1 MANDTLGGAPTSSRR
16 NETKMPEIA
25 VANADSSAAEL
36 LAKQNSN
43 QSPVL
48 SYVHT
53 PAEQYGGDI
62 NSTAAGGLQQLGVS
76 GKAGFNTSEATAATL
91 QAEIDGAAMVPGSVW
106 YLVARKWF
114 AEWQESASGLVQ
126 CKIGPIDNSGI
137 VDANGELQPEL
148 RLGEDLE
155 AVPLKVWQKMSILY
169 GIKDQQNIIR
179 RVAVQSDTEGQAVL
193 DLYPPSVFV
202 VSKDAFVKADTKNV
216 RRIVISSGASLAE
229 LKIQICH
236 KLGVNSPSGI
246 KLFRS
251 ATERASDS
259 VSMDTLQS
267 PPSYESAIT
276 SERDLDLN
284 IGSGN
289 TAADQLEEIKDDD
302 STLLMAAGILSDST
316 VVFDPCLSL
325 RNQAAALADD
335 ELASDT
341 NSTGLT
347 VMVDEM
353 MQNWEEQTTKLS
365 SSSSDMKVS
374 DAENT
379 ASNALVH
386 STPAAQV
393 HYLCGL
399 NNLGNTCFMNSALQC
414 LGHFSDLTQYFVS
427 NVYRTELNR
436 DNPLGMKGAVASAY
450 GRLVKAMW
458 DIGRGAYAP
467 RMFKQTVAQW
477 APQFRGYNQ
486 QDAPEFLAFLLD
498 GMHEDLNRIISKPYI
513 EVPDANGRPDA
524 EVADEQWDIYKRRN
538 DSVVVDLF
546 QGQYRS
552 TLVCPECSH
561 VSVTFDPFMYLT
573 LPLPIQRQKWIQVLF
588 IPADTNVYATHMHL
602 LARKEDTVKQLKQLV
617 AHLVQCDATRLLAC
631 DIFSMRMYSVF
642 TDSDSLG
649 DIRDSDI
656 VHMYE
661 VGIDT
666 AKAAA
671 DPASEPSSIVQLLCS
686 RPSSPSPYGSYSYG
700 PDLATKPLMLTLPTE
715 EMTLGELYLKI
726 ASVLSRWA
734 VIDMSRVISQLQQVG
749 KSSGSDERLLELL
762 GKAACL
768 SVHRASSSSS
778 SYGQYRNLASI
789 SSYMY
794 TGRRN
799 FGSPNAFRAF
809 EDRITNDSCES
820 LTAAKEKP
828 AQANETNTNYGKSA
842 GNVLTAGTSAAAA
855 GAEGSGRRRAR
866 DDLEHDEEWDSS
878 SDNDGD
884 YAMRGTPKRARSDN
898 ESDGETQSTTQVT
911 PLFTPKDTELEDVD
925 FASSEP
931 RDHAAGDRET
941 IQDSSDDEM
950 ATATAALSFA
960 DLMGTK
966 VSFKTGDTLLCEWS
980 AEGTKALL
988 AELGSNQEDD
998 VDLLGKMFDF
1008 DKVTEFAMP
1017 SLDDATQY
1025 KDVEPI
1031 EPVSLKE
1038 SPQTASRPSGG
1049 SKKQKQVTLEDCL
1062 TEFTRSEQLGEEDL
1076 WYCSKCQEHQQATKK
1091 FDLWRVPEILVVHL
1105 KRFQHSRAWRDKID
1119 VFVDFPLTDL
1129 DLTQNMCGPNDENL
1143 VYDLYSVCNHYGGM
1157 GGGHYTAY
1165 ARNPEDGKWYN
1176 FDDSHVSP
1184 VSDPE
1189 SVKTAAAYMLFY
1201 RLRSSTGDSATAKIE
1216 KLIADYKE
1224 AGEPASAADDDMN
1237 MSSNVSMQSP
1247 LSSRLMD
1254 DGNSSD
1260 DYSMGIDRLTARR
1273 SSESDFLRPCK
1284 LNDGDEDIRGLSSHH
1299 SSGNQSPRSD
1309 MGNAS
1314 EMEANS
1320 SPSTPTAPSHDTAD
1334 IEFSSLL

>member
-1 MANDTLGGAPTSSRR
+1 MANGTLGGGPASSRC
-16 NETKMPEIA
+16 NETRIPEIA
-25 VANADSSAAEL
+25 VANADASAEL
-36 LAKQNSN
+36 SAKHDSN

-53 PAEQYGGDI
+53 PAEQYDGDTI
-62 NSTAAGGLQQLGVS
+62 AVGGLQQLES
-76 GKAGFNTSEATAATL
+76 SEISSDMSEATAATL

-106 YLVARKWF
+106 YLVERKWF
-114 AEWQESASGLVQ
+114 AQWQESASGLVQ
-126 CKIGPIDNSGI
+126 CKIGPIDNSSI

-148 RLGEDLE
+148 KLGEDLE
-155 AVPLKVWQKMSILY
+155 AIPLEVWQKMSVLY
-169 GIKDQQNIIR
+169 GVKEQQNAIR
-179 RVAVQSDTEGQAVL
+179 RVAVQSEAEQAVL
-193 DLYPPSVFV
+193 DLYPPSLFV
-202 VSKDAFVKADTKNV
+202 VSKAAFEKADTKNV
-216 RRIVISSGASLAE
+216 QRIVISLGASLAE
-229 LKIQICH
+229 LKHQICH
-236 KLGVNSPSGI
+236 RLDVDSPGDI
-246 KLFRS
+246 KLFRL
-251 ATERASDS
+251 AAERASDS
-259 VSMDTLQS
+259 AAMDTALS
-267 PPSYESAIT
+267 PPSYESALA
-276 SERDLDLN
+276 SEDDVDF
-284 IGSGN
+284 GTGAGN
-289 TAADQLEEIKDDD
+289 TTADQLEEVTDDD

-316 VVFDPCLSL
+316 VVFEPCSSL
-325 RNQAAALADD
+325 DNQAEATDEHISEADNAKLAALMSEVIQNWDD
-335 ELASDT
+335 YAIELSSDSDKTKESDT
-341 NSTGLT
+341 ESIT
-347 VMVDEM
+347 E
-353 MQNWEEQTTKLS
+353 
-365 SSSSDMKVS
+365 
-374 DAENT
+374 
-379 ASNALVH
+379 NALAE
-386 STPAAQV
+386 AAPTQA

-427 NVYRTELNR
+427 NVYRVELNR

-458 DIGRGAYAP
+458 DIERGAYAP

-498 GMHEDLNRIISKPYI
+498 GMHEDLNRIIKKPYI

-524 EVADEQWDIYKRRN
+524 EIADEQWDIYKRRN

-573 LPLPIQRQKWIQVLF
+573 LPLPIQRQKWVQVLF
-588 IPADTNVYATHMHL
+588 IPADTAVFATHMHL
-602 LARKEDTVKQLKQLV
+602 VVRKEATIKQLKQLV

-649 DIRDSDI
+649 DIRDSDV

-661 VGIDT
+661 VGVDT
-666 AKAAA
+666 ARAAA

-715 EMTLGELYLKI
+715 AVTLGELYLHI
-726 ASVLSRWA
+726 ANVLSRWA
-734 VIDMSRVISQLQQVG
+734 AIDMSRVISQLQQVG
-749 KSSGSDERLLELL
+749 KNSGSDERLLELL

-778 SYGQYRNLASI
+778 SYGQYRNLSSI

-799 FGSPNAFRAF
+799 VGSPNAFRAF

-828 AQANETNTNYGKSA
+828 AQADEADASSEQSNA
-842 GNVLTAGTSAAAA
+842 LTIETSAVAAN
-855 GAEGSGRRRAR
+855 AEGLRRRRAR
-866 DDLEHDEEWDSS
+866 DDLEHGKGWDSS
-878 SDNDGD
+878 SENDGE
-884 YAMRGTPKRARSDN
+884 YAIRGTPKRARSDN
-898 ESDGETQSTTQVT
+898 GSDSEAQNTTQVS
-911 PLFTPKDTELEDVD
+911 PLFAPKESKMEDVD
-925 FASSEP
+925 SAPEP
-931 RDHAAGDRET
+931 KAHAVGDTED
-941 IQDSSDDEM
+941 IQENSDDEM
-950 ATATAALSFA
+950 ATVTAALSFA

-988 AELGSNQEDD
+988 SELGSSPEDNA
-998 VDLLGKMFDF
+998 DLLSKMFDF

-1017 SLDDATQY
+1017 PLEDATQY
-1025 KDVEPI
+1025 KELEPI
-1031 EPVSLKE
+1031 KPISLKE
-1038 SPQTASRPSGG
+1038 SPQTAARPSSGN
-1049 SKKQKQVTLEDCL
+1049 KQQKQVTLEDCL

-1119 VFVDFPLTDL
+1119 VFVDFPLTGL
-1129 DLTQNMCGPNDENL
+1129 DLTQHMCGPHGENL

-1165 ARNPEDGKWYN
+1165 ARNPEDDKWYN

-1201 RLRSSTGDSATAKIE
+1201 RLRSANGDSATAKIE

-1224 AGEPASAADDDMN
+1224 AGEPASAADDDVHI
-1237 MSSNVSMQSP
+1237 SSNMSMQSP
-1247 LSSRLMD
+1247 MSRLMD
-1254 DGNSSD
+1254 DSSD
-1260 DYSMGIDRLTARR
+1260 DSMGVDRLTARR
-1273 SSESDFLRPCK
+1273 SSESDFLQPRK
-1284 LNDGDEDIRGLSSHH
+1284 LDDEDIRGISSHH

-1314 EMEANS
+1314 DMDVN
-1320 SPSTPTAPSHDTAD
+1320 SPSTPSHDTTD
-1334 IEFSSLL
+1334 VEFSSLL

>member
-1 MANDTLGGAPTSSRR
+1 MANDTLGGGPASSC
-16 NETKMPEIA
+16 NETRIPEIA
-25 VANADSSAAEL
+25 VDTADNSADL
-36 LAKQNSN
+36 PAKLSGN

-48 SYVHT
+48 SYIHT
-53 PAEQYGGDI
+53 PAEQYDGDT
-62 NSTAAGGLQQLGVS
+62 TAAGGLQQLESVGEANS
-76 GKAGFNTSEATAATL
+76 DTSEATAATL

-106 YLVARKWF
+106 YLVERNWF
-114 AEWQESASGLVQ
+114 AKWQESASGLVP
-126 CKIGPIDNSGI
+126 CKIGPIDNSSI

-148 RLGEDLE
+148 KLGEDLE
-155 AVPLKVWQKMSILY
+155 AIPVKVWQKMSVLY
-169 GIKDQQNIIR
+169 GVKDQQNAIR
-179 RVAVQSDTEGQAVL
+179 RVAVQNEAEQAVL
-193 DLYPPSVFV
+193 DLYPPSLFV
-202 VSKDAFVKADTKNV
+202 VSKDAFEKADTKNV
-216 RRIVISSGASLAE
+216 QRIVISLGASLAE
-229 LKIQICH
+229 LKVQICQR
-236 KLGVNSPSGI
+236 LDIDSPSGI
-246 KLFRS
+246 KLFRL
-251 ATERASDS
+251 AAERASDS
-259 VSMDTLQS
+259 AAMDTALS
-267 PPSYESAIT
+267 PPSYESALA
-276 SERDLDLN
+276 SENDVDFS
-284 IGSGN
+284 IGAGN
-289 TAADQLEEIKDDD
+289 TTAGQLEEVTDDD
-302 STLLMAAGILSDST
+302 STLLMAAGILADST
-316 VVFDPCLSL
+316 VVFAPC
-325 RNQAAALADD
+325 
-335 ELASDT
+335 
-341 NSTGLT
+341 
-347 VMVDEM
+347 
-353 MQNWEEQTTKLS
+353 S
-365 SSSSDMKVS
+365 SSSGQAEAADEYASEAANAQLAALMSQVIENWDDYVIELSDSEKTKDS
-374 DAENT
+374 DTEST
-379 ASNALVH
+379 TENALVE
-386 STPAAQV
+386 TTQDPTEAPTQTQAQAQA

-458 DIGRGAYAP
+458 DIERGAYAP

-498 GMHEDLNRIISKPYI
+498 GMHEDLNRIIKKPYI

-524 EVADEQWDIYKRRN
+524 EIADEQWDIYKRRN

-573 LPLPIQRQKWIQVLF
+573 LPLPIQRQKWVQVLF
-588 IPADTNVYATHMHL
+588 IPADTTVFATHMHL
-602 LARKEDTVKQLKQLV
+602 VVRKEDTIKQLKQLV
-617 AHLVQCDATRLLAC
+617 AHLVQCDAAKLLAC
-631 DIFSMRMYSVF
+631 DIFSMRMYSVL

-649 DIRDSDI
+649 DVRDADV

-661 VGIDT
+661 VGVDT

-671 DPASEPSSIVQLLCS
+671 DPASEPNSIVQLLCS
-686 RPSSPSPYGSYSYG
+686 RPSSPSSYGSYSYG
-700 PDLATKPLMLTLPTE
+700 PDLATKPLMLTLPTQE
-715 EMTLGELYLKI
+715 VTLGELYLHI

-734 VIDMSRVISQLQQVG
+734 AIDMSRVISQLEQVG
-749 KSSGSDERLLELL
+749 KNNGSDERLLEIL

-778 SYGQYRNLASI
+778 SYGQYRNLSSI

-799 FGSPNAFRAF
+799 VGPPNAFRAF

-828 AQANETNTNYGKSA
+828 AQADEADASSEQSNA
-842 GNVLTAGTSAAAA
+842 LTIGASAAAA
-855 GAEGSGRRRAR
+855 NTEGSSRRRAR
-866 DDLEHDEEWDSS
+866 DDIERGEGWDSS
-878 SDNDGD
+878 SENDGE
-884 YAMRGTPKRARSDN
+884 YATRGTPKRARSDN
-898 ESDGETQSTTQVT
+898 GSDSETQTTTRVS
-911 PLFTPKDTELEDVD
+911 PLFTPKESELEDVKP
-925 FASSEP
+925 APEP
-931 RDHAAGDRET
+931 QDQAVGDQ
-941 IQDSSDDEM
+941 QDNSDDEM
-950 ATATAALSFA
+950 ATVTAALSFA

-966 VSFKTGDTLLCEWS
+966 VSLKTGDTLLCEWS

-988 AELGSNQEDD
+988 AELGSSPEENA
-998 VDLLGKMFDF
+998 DLLGKMFDF

-1017 SLDDATQY
+1017 PLEDATQY
-1025 KDVEPI
+1025 NELEPI
-1031 EPVSLKE
+1031 KPISLKE
-1038 SPQTASRPSGG
+1038 SPQTAARPSSGN
-1049 SKKQKQVTLEDCL
+1049 KQQKQVTLEDCL

-1129 DLTQNMCGPNDENL
+1129 DLTRHMCGPHGENL

-1165 ARNPEDGKWYN
+1165 ARNPEDDKWYN

-1201 RLRSSTGDSATAKIE
+1201 RLRSEGSDSATAKIE

-1224 AGEPASAADDDMN
+1224 AGEPASAADDDDMN
-1237 MSSNVSMQSP
+1237 MSSNMSMQSTLP
-1247 LSSRLMD
+1247 RLMD
-1254 DGNSSD
+1254 DSSD
-1260 DYSMGIDRLTARR
+1260 DSMGIDRLAARR
-1273 SSESDFLRPCK
+1273 SSESDFQQPRK
-1284 LNDGDEDIRGLSSHH
+1284 LDEEEDVRGLSTYN

-1314 EMEANS
+1314 DMDIN
-1320 SPSTPTAPSHDTAD
+1320 SPSTPSHDTTD
-1334 IEFSSLL
+1334 VEFSSLL